1 MIIEPVELT
10 SAARHAVQ
18 EIMAQKNISSD
29 YGLRIFVV
37 DQGISCGA
45 TNYSLGFDKASER
58 DLVYK
63 AEELLVIVKKV
74 EAVHLAG
81 LTLDYVTEEGTSGF
95 AFNRPN

>member
-10 SAARHAVQ
+10 AAARQAVKD
-18 EIMAQKNISSD
+18 IMTQKNISAG

-45 TNYSLGFDKASER
+45 TNYSLGFDKASEN
-58 DLVYK
+58 DLVYN
-63 AEELLVIVKKV
+63 AEELEVIVKKV

-95 AFNRPN
+95 AFSRAN

>member
-1 MIIEPVELT
+1 MIIEPIELT
-10 SAARHAVQ
+10 SAARQAVK
-18 EIMAQKNISSD
+18 EIMTKKNISD
-29 YGLRIFVV
+29 EYGLRIFVV

-45 TNYSLGFDKASER
+45 TNYSLGFDKASEN

-63 AEELLVIVKKV
+63 AEEVQVIVKKV

-81 LTLDYVTEEGTSGF
+81 LTLDYVSEDGTTGF